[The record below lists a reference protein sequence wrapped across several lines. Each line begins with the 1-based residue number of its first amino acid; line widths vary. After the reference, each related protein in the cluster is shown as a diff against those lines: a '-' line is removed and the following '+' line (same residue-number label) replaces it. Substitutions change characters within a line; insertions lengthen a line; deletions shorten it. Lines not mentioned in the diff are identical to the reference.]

1 MMAEYGPRT
10 PEERYGPALEKARAE
25 IASRDPVVMAS
36 WAGVRYEPAG
46 EGSGYFEI
54 PFLNESYRVSYPEAE
69 IRDSKGL
76 EPPIPTR
83 LILLHYLFFASGVPL
98 ADRWIAFRELP
109 GGMGYDA
116 AFQQRANRRLAQ
128 AFGRRLEAFEK
139 AARALGGIRLD
150 VGDAAFAFNV
160 LPRVRMAVVLYRGD
174 EEFKPSANV
183 IYDGAAGRYLP
194 TEDLA
199 VLGDILASMLT
210 RLAGS

>member
-1 MMAEYGPRT
+1 MAGYEPRS

-25 IASRDPVVMAS
+25 MSSRDPFVMAS

-54 PFLNESYRVSYPEAE
+54 PFLNERYHVSFPDAS
-69 IRDSKGL
+69 IRDSRGV

-83 LILLHYLFFASGVPL
+83 LILLHYLFLASGVPM

-116 AFQQRANRRLAQ
+116 AFQQRANRRLAS
-128 AFGRRLEAFEK
+128 AFGRRLDAFEK

-150 VGDAAFAFNV
+150 VGDAAYAFDV

-174 EEFKPSANV
+174 EEFQPSANV
-183 IYDGAAGRYLP
+183 IYDGAADRYLP

-199 VLGDILASMLT
+199 VLGDILASVLIK
-210 RLAGS
+210 LAGS